1 MEAIS
6 RLIVVLFA
14 LAALVGVDLLIINYA
29 ANKWTR
35 ALSEEVEFLLVQYIL
50 PRMNRSDKEFRH
62 QEWEQWKA
70 EHPRDRTE

>member
-1 MEAIS
+1 MEAIT
-6 RLIVVLFA
+6 RLIIALLG
-14 LAALVGVDLLIINYA
+14 LAAIVGIDLLIINYA

-50 PRMNRSDKEFRH
+50 PRMNRSDKEFRR

-70 EHPRDRTE
+70 EHPRDRAE